1 MDALDHYKR
10 LTVRRMEDTA
20 DSEGGLS
27 VEDLTKY
34 TMRIEKLWSALSQEQ
49 RVAAETWVAEQK
61 QYREANGI
69 GPLDLTPGERQA
81 VQFDGEYDLILAEND
96 HDVVFQIAG
105 RDVTISRG
113 VLLDYDEEGRFCV
126 AREDADELGLLPKA

>member
-10 LTVRRMEDTA
+10 LAVRRMEDTA
-20 DSEGGLS
+20 DGGLTAD
-27 VEDLTKY
+27 ELAKY
-34 TMRIEKLWSALSQEQ
+34 TIRLEKLWSALTPGQRTEAEAWLAEQEQ
-49 RVAAETWVAEQK
+49 
-61 QYREANGI
+61 YRADNSL

-96 HDVVFQIAG
+96 HDVVFQING

-113 VLLDYDEEGRFCV
+113 TLLDYDEEGRFCV
-126 AREDADELGLLPKA
+126 AREDADELGLLTPPD

>member
-20 DSEGGLS
+20 DGGLS
-27 VEDLTKY
+27 VEDLTKD
-34 TMRIEKLWSALSQEQ
+34 TTRIEKLRSALTPEQ
-49 RVAAETWVAEQK
+49 RAEADAWVAEQ
-61 QYREANGI
+61 QLYREANSLD
-69 GPLDLTPGERQA
+69 PLDLTPGERQA

-126 AREDADELGLLPKA
+126 AREDADDLGLLPKG